1 MTSPP
6 TPETE
11 HPTPASVW
19 PMVAAAGLT
28 AILFGLVT
36 WTPAFSVLGIV
47 MLLAGI
53 AGWVKELADGSS
65 G

>member
-6 TPETE
+6 APSSQ
-11 HPTPASVW
+11 HPAPSSVW
-19 PMVAAAGLT
+19 PMAVAAGLT
-28 AILFGLVT
+28 AVLFGLVT

-53 AGWVKELADGSS
+53 AGWVKELADGS
-65 G
+65 